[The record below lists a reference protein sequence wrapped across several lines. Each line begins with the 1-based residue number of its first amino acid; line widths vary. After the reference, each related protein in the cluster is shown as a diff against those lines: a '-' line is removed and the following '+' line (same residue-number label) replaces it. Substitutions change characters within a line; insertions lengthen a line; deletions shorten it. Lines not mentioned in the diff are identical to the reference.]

1 MKLITTIRPFVT
13 AHPFVSVLALVSVL
27 GTVAYTVAAV
37 RYAAKTR
44 GAP

>member
-1 MKLITTIRPFVT
+1 MKVISAIRPFVS

-37 RYAAKTR
+37 RYAAKNR
-44 GAP
+44 GTP

>member
-1 MKLITTIRPFVT
+1 MKALNAIRPFVT
-13 AHPFVSVLALVSVL
+13 AHPFVAVLAAVSVI

-37 RYAAKTR
+37 RYAAKNR